1 MEQTDTAHK
10 LIKYGTCS
18 LNDGQLRLEAHTQ
31 NLYNLLA
38 FHVIP
43 HAI

>member
-1 MEQTDTAHK
+1 MDQPDTAHK
-10 LIKYGTCS
+10 LIKYGTRT

-31 NLYNLLA
+31 NLYNLLV